1 MKALFIGGTGTI
13 STAISK
19 ELVKQGHELYLINR
33 GNRNSELSDK
43 VHFITCDINKESEV
57 AALIKDMTFDVVA
70 DFIAFNVSQLE
81 RDFRLFKGKTKQ
93 FIFISSASAY
103 QKPCSNYKITEDTP
117 LNIQI

>member
-33 GNRNSELSDK
+33 GNRNSKLSDK
-43 VHFITCDINKESEV
+43 VHFITCDINNESEV

-70 DFIAFNVSQLE
+70 DFIAFNVSQL
-81 RDFRLFKGKTKQ
+81 
-93 FIFISSASAY
+93 
-103 QKPCSNYKITEDTP
+103 
-117 LNIQI
+117 